1 MAILKIPVTKAG
13 NRTIEFNTD
22 ELDESVY
29 HQVMEVIVY
38 EGMKVLLN
46 KGMSK
51 ITTKGLEGDELVDAQ
66 DAAFK
71 KGEENFLKVLAGEV
85 SKGRASPASGK
96 KVPGVVMTE
105 ARRLAKEVVKDEIR
119 AAGMK
124 VSHVEPSVITKT
136 ANEMIA
142 NDPSFIEMAQANIEA
157 RTAKVTHATDANARK
172 AEALAK
178 LEALGGITES
188 PKLIAAANKAK
199 AEKKTQLSA
208 KQAGKAAPRKPKAEA
223 HAGH

>member
-1 MAILKIPVTKAG
+1 MALLKIPVTKAG
-13 NRTIEFNTD
+13 NRAIEVNTD
-22 ELDESVY
+22 ALPEDMFILAVEA
-29 HQVMEVIVY
+29 
-38 EGMKVLLN
+38 GLKVLLN
-46 KGMSK
+46 AKMSK
-51 ITTKGLEGDELVDAQ
+51 ITTKDLEGDELETARA
-66 DAAFK
+66 AAFSVAEK
-71 KGEENFLKVLAGEV
+71 NLADLNEG
-85 SKGRASPASGK
+85 KTKRGRAASTDGK

-124 VSHVEPSVITKT
+124 VSHVEASVITKT

-157 RTAKVTHATDANARK
+157 RTAKVTHATDANDRK

-208 KQAGKAAPRKPKAEA
+208 MQAGKAAPRKPKGGV